1 MSFFIPYLLFA
12 SLSLTVISGIAA
24 LGGRAMIFHKLSQI
38 FLALSGLLGMAA
50 SVAVFLSPE
59 IGMRVSIASAKF
71 SPVFGLDL
79 FGAVFFFL
87 VSLVSVLCAV
97 YAVPYLRS
105 YRTTY
110 HLPSLNALVA
120 AFVLGMQIVIVS
132 TGPFPFMIGWEI
144 MSLASFFLVVSDRSA
159 ESVRAALLYLV
170 MTHLG
175 AAAILA
181 AFLLLAQG
189 SFFADF
195 SLLTNLA
202 GTAPAW
208 VLPVSFGLF
217 LFGFGSKSGLVP
229 FHVWLPEAHPA
240 APSHVSALMSGVM
253 LKIAIYGFLRVTLF
267 LLPPIGTTAS
277 LVILGFGLLTA
288 LYGVLYAA
296 LDRDFKRTLAFS
308 SIENIGLIFTIIGIS
323 FFAASRGLEVLF
335 EVVFSAAVFFT
346 IAHALFKSGLF
357 LISGVVV
364 RAFHSRS
371 LEKMGG
377 LSKRLPVFSA
387 FFCILALAA
396 ASLPPFGPFFG
407 EWMFFQSLLGHFSL
421 HDPFVNAILLL
432 TFAISALVGG
442 LAIFAMVKLFALSM
456 LAESRSP
463 ENALEHCERPA
474 WGEMFSI
481 GVFTLSVLL
490 LGPFAPAVMAL
501 IRGEAAVPS
510 LWLLS
515 VGSAAIQPSVLLLF
529 LFACVLAVWI
539 LRRLMSRVEHERAYH
554 RWDCGAPVN
563 ASMEY
568 TATAFSAPIRFFF
581 RLILRTKKS
590 VDVLPVLATNPWI
603 ASKSFNM
610 NLRSIWMDFG
620 YLPLGR
626 FFIGLSL
633 QVKKIQS
640 GNIRFY
646 LFLIFAALILTLRI
660 AL

>member
-1 MSFFIPYLLFA
+1 MSFFSPYLLFA
-12 SLSLTVISGIAA
+12 GLSFTMVSGIVA
-24 LGGRAMIFHKLSQI
+24 LGGRAMIFHKLSQAL
-38 FLALSGLLGMAA
+38 LAVSGLLGIVA

-59 IGMRVSIASAKF
+59 AGLRLSIASAKF
-71 SPVFGLDL
+71 SPLFGLDM

-87 VSLVSVLCAV
+87 VSLASVLCAV

-105 YRTTY
+105 YQTTY

-120 AFVLGMQIVIVS
+120 AFVFGMQMVIVS
-132 TGPFPFMIGWEI
+132 AGPLSFMIGWEV

-159 ESVRAALLYLV
+159 ESVRASLLYLV
-170 MTHLG
+170 MTHIG

-195 SLLTNLA
+195 SALVDLA
-202 GTAPAW
+202 RIAPSW
-208 VLPVSFGLF
+208 VLTVSFGLF
-217 LFGFGSKSGLVP
+217 LFGFGSKAGLVP

-253 LKIAIYGFLRVTLF
+253 LKIAVYGFLRVMLF
-267 LLPPIGTTAS
+267 ILPPIGTTAS

-288 LYGVLYAA
+288 LYGALYAV

-308 SIENIGLIFTIIGIS
+308 SIENIGLIFAMIGVS
-323 FFAASRGLEVLF
+323 FFAASRGLETLFISVL
-335 EVVFSAAVFFT
+335 SAAVFFT

-357 LISGVVV
+357 LVSGVVI

-377 LSKRLPVFSA
+377 LAKRLPVFSA
-387 FFCILALAA
+387 FFGVLALSA

-421 HDPFVNAILLL
+421 HDPFVNAVLLI
-432 TFAISALVGG
+432 TFALLALVGG
-442 LAIFAMVKLFALSM
+442 LAIFAMVKLFAISS
-456 LAESRSP
+456 LAEPRSGHGSEVLSP
-463 ENALEHCERPA
+463 PSL
-474 WGEMFSI
+474 GEMIPI
-481 GVFTLSVLL
+481 GVFAVSVLL
-490 LGPFAPAVMAL
+490 LGLLAPAVMTL
-501 IRGEAAVPS
+501 IRGETAVPS
-510 LWLLS
+510 PWLLS
-515 VGSAAIQPSVLLLF
+515 VGSADIQPSVILLLV
-529 LFACVLAVWI
+529 FACVLFVWM
-539 LRRLMSRVEHERAYH
+539 LRRLASRVEHERVSR
-554 RWDCGAPVN
+554 RWDCGAPIN

-581 RLILRTKKS
+581 RLMLRTKKI
-590 VDVLPVLATNPWI
+590 VAVKPVLATNPWI
-603 ASKSFNM
+603 TSRSFSM

-633 QVKKIQS
+633 RVKKIQS

-646 LFLIFAALILTLRI
+646 LFLMFAVLILTLRI